1 MAKSKATI
9 FKESVNNFTTPKYP
23 KIQRTNDTFA
33 AKTAIAQEQLAHLQ
47 ARYNSL
53 QPHEDRR
60 LLRDCIDYWLRRY
73 QGYAVEA
80 ELGAHYI
87 TAQAKSVGSR
97 YFEHVVPLCRG
108 RDMLIN
114 SVLTPIQAMYI
125 PTCFITKEQ
134 NDALNKSGRGSHSDD
149 YWLFFSRYDCFA
161 DTIMTHDGT
170 VIDPKTWTL
179 ADHYKHFKIK
189 V

>member
-1 MAKSKATI
+1 MTVKQLKEGVSK
-9 FKESVNNFTTPKYP
+9 FTTPKYP
-23 KIQRTNDTFA
+23 KVQRTAESFK
-33 AKTAIAQEQLAHLQ
+33 AKTAIAEEQLAQLQ

-60 LLRDCIDYWLRRY
+60 LLRDSIDFWLRRY

-80 ELGAHYI
+80 ECGAHYI
-87 TAQAKSVGSR
+87 TAEAVKQGSK

-108 RDMLIN
+108 RDMLIGQQ
-114 SVLTPIQAMYI
+114 LTPLQAMYI

-134 NDALNKSGRGSHSDD
+134 NDALNKAGRGAHSDD
-149 YWLFFSRYDCFA
+149 YWLFFSRYDCFT
-161 DTIMTHDGT
+161 DTIMTHNGSL
-170 VIDPKTWTL
+170 IDPKTWTL